1 MMENGSFVSTRSPED
16 TIKQFEAYLRKYEND
31 DKLVILEAAERP
43 GSKPGDNYMS
53 IMIRTKVV
61 GTRGDGSPYAKTF
74 MTKKIQES
82 NISTLMDLSDLFRME
97 AHAYT
102 KVLPILGPFG
112 PRCVHADQNTII
124 MEDLAEK
131 GYVTC
136 ERRNLFDLDHTV
148 FALKKLAKLHA
159 SALALKINDPRK
171 FDTLNLNIEEII
183 YKDNSQT
190 SEMRKCTELCVKSIV
205 EYLDKIQPQTQELQT
220 IRNYFTTCIDK
231 TYDAMRRIFTAPK
244 KKYDTIC
251 HGDPWVNNLLFLYD
265 NDGRIIDLKMV
276 DYQIIRYTSIAT
288 DILYFIYSSVRSSL
302 IERSFESF
310 IKIYHKEFLNALQQS
325 GVTDEKILAELRME
339 WLESELRTYSFYGL
353 LIGCFLINPILA
365 EEEDVRKFQT
375 IELGVMN
382 PVYQADTSSPMGQKK
397 IDRVKCMALHYYK
410 RFHLGIIND
419 DIEPITD
426 TIKQFEAYLRR
437 YENDDKLVILEA
449 VERPGSNL
457 GDNYTSMLIRTK
469 VFGTRGDGNPYT
481 KTFMTKMTKRG
492 SNISALMDLSDLFLM
507 EAHAYTKVLP
517 ILGSFGPQ
525 CVYADKDTIIMEDLA
540 EKGYVT
546 CERRNLLDLD
556 HTVFALKTLAR
567 LHASALALKIN
578 NPRQFDTLNLHLQEV
593 IYKDDS
599 SKTSVMRWITELAL
613 KSIVQ
618 YLDVIQPQTQELQ
631 TIKNHFATY
640 LDRTYDEIR
649 RIFTAPK
656 QKYDTICHGDPWVN
670 NLLFLHDNDG
680 RIVDLKMVDYQI
692 IRYTSIATD
701 ILYFI
706 YSSVRS
712 SLIER
717 SFESLIKIYH
727 NEFLNELRRLDVNEK
742 ILAELGMEWLESV
755 LRTYSFYGMISG
767 CMLINTILAEEEDV
781 QKFETMDFDVMNQ
794 TYQAETSSASTPKK
808 INRVKCIAFHYY
820 KRFHLGIINDDIEP
834 ISITDTVKQF
844 EAYLKKYENDD
855 KLVILEAVER
865 PGSNLGDNYTS
876 TLIRTKLV
884 GTRGDGSPYAKTFMT
899 KMIPDGKFSTLIDL
913 SALSRMEA
921 HTYTKVL
928 PILGSFGP
936 QCVYADKDTIIMED
950 LAEKGYVNCERRHL
964 LDLDHTV
971 FALKTLARLHASALS
986 LKINNPRQFDTLNL
1000 HLEEVIYKDNSE
1012 TSLIRSCTETRSKSI
1027 IQCLDMIEPRT
1038 QELQTIRD
1046 HIATY
1051 LDKTYDAM
1059 RRMFTTP
1066 RQKYDTICH
1075 GDPWVNNLLFLHD
1088 NDGRII
1094 DLKMVDYQI
1103 IRHTSI
1109 STDILYLIYGSVRSS
1124 LIERSFESLIKIYH
1138 NEFLSELRR
1147 SRVDEKILAEL
1158 GTEWLETELRTYSFY
1173 GLLVGCFLI
1182 NPILAEEEDVQQ
1194 LQTIDFDASSPLYQ
1208 ADINSARNQK
1218 KLDRVKCIAFHYYRR
1233 FHLGIINDDI
1243 EPISVTG

>member
-1 MMENGSFVSTRSPED
+1 MENGSFVSTRSPED

-419 DIEPITD
+419 DIEPI
-426 TIKQFEAYLRR
+426 
-437 YENDDKLVILEA
+437 
-449 VERPGSNL
+449 
-457 GDNYTSMLIRTK
+457 
-469 VFGTRGDGNPYT
+469 
-481 KTFMTKMTKRG
+481 
-492 SNISALMDLSDLFLM
+492 
-507 EAHAYTKVLP
+507 
-517 ILGSFGPQ
+517 
-525 CVYADKDTIIMEDLA
+525 
-540 EKGYVT
+540 
-546 CERRNLLDLD
+546 
-556 HTVFALKTLAR
+556 
-567 LHASALALKIN
+567 
-578 NPRQFDTLNLHLQEV
+578 
-593 IYKDDS
+593 
-599 SKTSVMRWITELAL
+599 
-613 KSIVQ
+613 
-618 YLDVIQPQTQELQ
+618 
-631 TIKNHFATY
+631 
-640 LDRTYDEIR
+640 
-649 RIFTAPK
+649 
-656 QKYDTICHGDPWVN
+656 
-670 NLLFLHDNDG
+670 
-680 RIVDLKMVDYQI
+680 
-692 IRYTSIATD
+692 
-701 ILYFI
+701 
-706 YSSVRS
+706 
-712 SLIER
+712 
-717 SFESLIKIYH
+717 
-727 NEFLNELRRLDVNEK
+727 
-742 ILAELGMEWLESV
+742 
-755 LRTYSFYGMISG
+755 
-767 CMLINTILAEEEDV
+767 
-781 QKFETMDFDVMNQ
+781 
-794 TYQAETSSASTPKK
+794 
-808 INRVKCIAFHYY
+808 
-820 KRFHLGIINDDIEP
+820 
-834 ISITDTVKQF
+834 SITDTLCNIGDYHQCGFWHTVKQF

-971 FALKTLARLHASALS
+971 FALKTLARLHASALALKINNPRQFDTLNLHLQEVIYKDDSSKTSVMRWITELALKSIRQLQQSGVTDEKILAELRMDWLESELRTYSFYGLLIGCFLINPILAEEEDVRKFQTIELGVMNPVYQADTSSPMGQKKIDRVKCMALHYYKRFHLGIINDDIEPITDTIKQFEAYLRRYENDDKLVILEAVERPGSNLGDNYTSMDKQKLLVKPTLARLHASALS